1 MMKKLLLSTFL
12 LSTLMVF
19 NACDS
24 GSNENPCENNFDQK
38 AMFMNMAN
46 NLIVPAF
53 TDLKTKVDA
62 MSTAS
67 TAFTMNPN
75 TNELAAFRTAWF
87 DAYLSWQS
95 AAQYNFGPATEVF
108 LRSSVNNFPLNI
120 EETDANI
127 QSESYDFN
135 LPDAFDKGFPALDY
149 LLYGIGANDT
159 EILEKFTTASDAS
172 KYIQYV
178 TDLVTDIKTRVD
190 HTYDGWTT
198 GGYDETFNNNTGTA
212 AGTSLS
218 LVVNHLNENY
228 ELIKRE
234 KIGIP
239 SGILTLNS
247 TNPTKT
253 EAYFSGRSL
262 ELVVPALEATR
273 DFYLGGNGIGLDDFL
288 TEIDAKK
295 SNDEPLNEA
304 ITDQFAIS
312 ITNLSALSGKLSDE
326 VDDNPTDVA
335 SAYNALSAQLINVK
349 TDLPSV
355 LCVSITYIDNPSDS
369 D

>member
-1 MMKKLLLSTFL
+1 MRKLLLSIL
-12 LSTLMVF
+12 ILSTLIIF

-24 GSNENPCENNFDQK
+24 GTNENPCENNFDQK

-46 NLIVPAF
+46 NLIIPAF
-53 TDLKTKVDA
+53 TDLKTKIDA
-62 MSTAS
+62 MSTAATS
-67 TAFTMNPN
+67 FTANPN
-75 TNELAAFRTAWF
+75 QSELDAFRTVWF

-95 AAQYNFGPATEVF
+95 AAQYNFGPAEEVF
-108 LRSSVNNFPLNI
+108 LRNSVNNFPLNI
-120 EETDANI
+120 DETNTNI
-127 QSESYDFN
+127 TSGSYDFDT
-135 LPDAFDKGFPALDY
+135 PDAFDKGFPALDY
-149 LLYGIGANDT
+149 LLYGIGADDT
-159 EILEKFTTASDAS
+159 EILEKFTTHTDAS
-172 KYIQYV
+172 KYIQYL
-178 TDLVTDIKTRVD
+178 TDVVTDIKTRVD
-190 HTYDGWTT
+190 YTYDGWTS
-198 GGYDETFNNNTGTA
+198 GNYDETFNNNTGTA

-239 SGILTLNS
+239 SGILTLDF
-247 TNPTKT
+247 TNPDKV

-262 ELVVPALEATR
+262 ELAVAALEATR
-273 DFYLGGNGIGLDDFL
+273 DFYLGGTGIGLDDFL
-288 TEIDAKK
+288 IEIGAKK

-304 ITDQFAIS
+304 ITNQFAIS
-312 ITNLSALSGKLSDE
+312 IANLVALSGKLSDA
-326 VDDNPTDVA
+326 VDNNKTGVEN
-335 SAYNALSAQLINVK
+335 AYNELSAQLINIK

>member
-1 MMKKLLLSTFL
+1 MKKLLLSIFL
-12 LSTLMVF
+12 LSTLIVF
-19 NACDS
+19 NACDP
-24 GSNENPCENNFDQK
+24 GTEENPCENDFDQK

-53 TDLKTKVDA
+53 MDLKTKVDA
-62 MSTAS
+62 MSMAS
-67 TAFTMNPN
+67 MAFAASPN
-75 TNELAAFRTAWF
+75 QNELTTFRTAWF
-87 DAYLSWQS
+87 AAYLSWQS
-95 AAQYNFGPATEVF
+95 AAQYNFGPAEEVF

-127 QSESYDFN
+127 QAGNYDFN

-149 LLYGIGANDT
+149 LLYGIGTNDA
-159 EILEKFTTASDAS
+159 EILEKFTTSTDAS
-172 KYIQYV
+172 KYIQYL
-178 TDLVTDIKTRVD
+178 TDVVLDIKTRVD
-190 HTYDGWTT
+190 HTYNGWTT
-198 GGYDETFNNNTGTA
+198 ENYDETFNNNTGTA

-218 LVVNHLNENY
+218 LVVNGFNENY

-239 SGILTLNS
+239 SGLLTLNF

-262 ELVVPALEATR
+262 ELAVPALEATR

-288 TEIDAKK
+288 IEIDAKK
-295 SNDEPLNEA
+295 SNDESLNEA
-304 ITDQFAIS
+304 IKNQFATS

-326 VDDNPTDVA
+326 VDNNKTGVEN
-335 SAYNALSAQLINVK
+335 AYNALSAQLINVK

>member
-1 MMKKLLLSTFL
+1 MKKTFL
-12 LSTLMVF
+12 LSSFFVTLLCF
-19 NACDS
+19 SACDS
-24 GSNENPCENNFDQK
+24 GTGENPCENNFDQK

-53 TDLKTKVDA
+53 TDLKAKVDA
-62 MSTAS
+62 MTTAS
-67 TAFTMNPN
+67 MSFTNNPGQS
-75 TNELAAFRTAWF
+75 ELEAFRTAWF

-95 AAQYNFGPATEVF
+95 AAQYNFGPAEEVF

-120 EETDANI
+120 DETNANI
-127 QSESYDFN
+127 QSGTYDFN
-135 LPDAFDKGFPALDY
+135 IPDDYVKGFPALDY
-149 LLYGIGANDT
+149 LLYGIGTNDT
-159 EILEKFTTASDAS
+159 EILEKFTTNADAP
-172 KYIQYV
+172 KYIQY
-178 TDLVTDIKTRVD
+178 LTDIVADIKSRVD
-190 HTYDGWTT
+190 HTYNGWTS

-218 LVVNHLNENY
+218 LVVNQMNENY

-239 SGILTLNS
+239 SGILTLGF
-247 TNPTKT
+247 TNPTKV

-262 ELVVPALEATR
+262 ELANAALAATKQ
-273 DFYLGGNGIGLDDFL
+273 FYLGGNGIGLDDFL
-288 TEIDAKK
+288 MEIEAKK
-295 SNDEPLNEA
+295 SNGESLHEA
-304 ITDQFAIS
+304 IQSQFAVAIA
-312 ITNLSALSGKLSDE
+312 NLAALTGKLSEE
-326 VDDNPTDVA
+326 VDSNSAKVQ
-335 SAYNALSAQLINVK
+335 SAYNALASQLVNIK

>member
-1 MMKKLLLSTFL
+1 MKKLFFSILLLSAL
-12 LSTLMVF
+12 IAF
-19 NACDS
+19 NACD
-24 GSNENPCENNFDQK
+24 NTQENPCENDFDQK

-46 NLIVPAF
+46 NLIIPAF

-62 MSTAS
+62 MSTS
-67 TAFTMNPN
+67 TTTFSTTPN
-75 TNELAAFRTAWF
+75 QANLDGLRATWF

-95 AAQYNFGPATEVF
+95 AAQYNFGPAEAVF

-120 EETDANI
+120 NETNANI
-127 QSESYDFN
+127 TSGTYDFDM
-135 LPDAFDKGFPALDY
+135 PDAYDKGFPALDY
-149 LLYGIGANDT
+149 LLYGIGTNDT
-159 EILEKFTTASDAS
+159 EILEKFTTNTDAA
-172 KYIQYV
+172 KYIQYL
-178 TDLVTDIKTRVD
+178 TDLVADIKTRVD
-190 HTYDGWTT
+190 HTHNGWTSSN
-198 GGYDETFNNNTGTA
+198 YDETFNNNTGTA

-218 LVVNHLNENY
+218 LVVNNLNENY

-239 SGILTLNS
+239 SGVLTLGF
-247 TNPTKT
+247 TNPDKT

-262 ELVVPALEATR
+262 ELAEAALEATEQ
-273 DFYLGGNGIGLDDFL
+273 FYLGGNGIGLDDFL
-288 TEIDAKK
+288 IAIDAKK

-304 ITDQFAIS
+304 IANQFS
-312 ITNLSALSGKLSDE
+312 IAKAALAALSGKLSDE
-326 VDDNPTDVA
+326 VDDNTAKVEN
-335 SAYNALSAQLINVK
+335 AYNELSAQLINIK